1 MTNKISYSLK
11 TKQVLDALDH
21 DHIPNRIA
29 VLEKLRDSA
38 QELVE
43 LLARCFIQPKDPT
56 LLDNDDRQTSCR
68 ESTLARLALRLR
80 QPTPFNMRP

>member
-38 QELVE
+38 QELVVD
-43 LLARCFIQPKDPT
+43 I
-56 LLDNDDRQTSCR
+56 
-68 ESTLARLALRLR
+68 STCDIMEALCEALK
-80 QPTPFNMRP
+80 T